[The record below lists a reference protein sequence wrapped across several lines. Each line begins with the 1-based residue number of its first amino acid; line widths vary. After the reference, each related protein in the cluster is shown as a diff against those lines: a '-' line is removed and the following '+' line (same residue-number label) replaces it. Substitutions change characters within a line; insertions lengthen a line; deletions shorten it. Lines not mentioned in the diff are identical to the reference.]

1 MEKTIFNF
9 MFKVI
14 CKIKNTITCIFHF
27 YVNHRVG
34 VVDKVF
40 ARVGANDNVANKQST
55 FHMEMAETAH
65 ILNNATE
72 SSFVILDEIGVCLFI
87 LKEVTRDCVLISGRG
102 TSPSEGVAI
111 AQSVLEYIHNEV
123 GQCC

>member
-1 MEKTIFNF
+1 MT
-9 MFKVI
+9 
-14 CKIKNTITCIFHF
+14 CRIKNVITCSIFHF
-27 YVNHRVG
+27 YGNHVG

-40 ARVGANDNVANKQST
+40 ARIGANDNVANKQST

-72 SSFVILDEIGVCLFI
+72 NSFVILDEIGVCLLN
-87 LKEVTRDCVLISGRG
+87 LKEVTRYCVLISGRG

-111 AQSVLEYIHNEV
+111 AQAVLEYIHNEV